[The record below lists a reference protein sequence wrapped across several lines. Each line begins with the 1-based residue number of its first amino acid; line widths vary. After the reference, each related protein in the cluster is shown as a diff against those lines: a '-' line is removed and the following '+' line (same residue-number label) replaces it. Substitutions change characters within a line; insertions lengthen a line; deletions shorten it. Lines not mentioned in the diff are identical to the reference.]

1 MRKLAV
7 FDIDGT
13 IFRSSLTIALIN
25 GLVEK
30 GIFPK
35 RAARAVARDYHAWL
49 DRKGSYEQYL
59 ARVVAI
65 YYHHIPGCA
74 IRDVER
80 VVHRIL
86 AREKDRV
93 YVFTRGLVRK
103 LKKEGYFLL
112 AISGSPEYIVSHF
125 ADYMGFDAYFGSGLH
140 QHAGKFT
147 ARELN
152 SDAIRNKARVLKNF
166 LATAPFCVDLK
177 RSIAVGDSPS
187 DISLLKLV
195 GRPIAFNPDDTLART
210 AERRGWEIVVERKN
224 VIYQIHAHSFLNG
237 RGISPRTRR
246 ARRGTG
252 APRRWIFV

>member
-65 YYHHIPGCA
+65 YYRHIPGCA

-80 VVHRIL
+80 VVHEIV

-93 YVFTRGLVRK
+93 YVFTRDLVRK
-103 LKKEGYFLL
+103 LKQKKYFLL
-112 AISGSPEYIVSHF
+112 AISGSPDYIVSHF
-125 ADYMGFDAYFGSGLH
+125 AGYMRFDAYFGSGLH
-140 QHAGKFT
+140 RHQGKFT
-147 ARELN
+147 AREIN

-166 LATAPFCVDLK
+166 LTTAPFRVDLK
-177 RSIAVGDSPS
+177 HSIAIGDSPS

-195 GRPIAFNPDDTLART
+195 GRPIAFNPDDTLARY
-210 AERRGWEIVVERKN
+210 ASRHGWEIVVERKN
-224 VIYQIHAHSFLNG
+224 VIYQIQKHTFLNG
-237 RGISPRTRR
+237 PAAAMRTPQRKHHAFPKR
-246 ARRGTG
+246 A
-252 APRRWIFV
+252 V